1 MRFIGYYN
9 RSVILTYV
17 GVFISLF
24 GMLNADNLKI
34 AVICL
39 ILAGLCDLFDGPLA
53 RTCKRT
59 KEEGNFGIQIDSLA
73 DITSC
78 IIFPVIILNEIC
90 GRTVNGI
97 FLFIVISFYVL
108 AGIIRLAFFNM
119 ITDGDMKYYRGLP
132 VTYIALILPVI
143 FVIFN
148 KFSQFPYIVLAAFLI
163 LAVLFVLDIKIK
175 KPGGIWYGIFV
186 ALAVVVGW
194 MVAL

>member
-9 RSVILTYV
+9 RSVVLTYI
-17 GVFISLF
+17 GIFMSLF
-24 GMLNADNLKI
+24 GMLNVQNLKI
-34 AVICL
+34 SVICL
-39 ILAGLCDLFDGPLA
+39 ILAGLCDLFDGPVA

-59 KEEGNFGIQIDSLA
+59 KEERNFGIQIDSLA
-73 DITSC
+73 DVISC

-90 GRTVNGI
+90 GRIANGI

-108 AGIIRLAFFNM
+108 AGIIRLAFFNI

-148 KFSQFPYIVLAAFLI
+148 KFSRFPYIVLAAFLI
-163 LAVLFVLDIKIK
+163 LSFLFVLDIRIK
-175 KPGGIWYGIFV
+175 KPGGIWYGIFI

-194 MVAL
+194 MAAL